1 MRAAAEHLSYAIRE
15 FPAGGRPGLRDA
27 LIKRL
32 ADVRRAVGA
41 LRIQVNKPGADVL
54 IDGSSIWLTP
64 LPGEVFV
71 DRATTLS
78 RCGSK
83 ATRLRR
89 RP

>member
-54 IDGSSIWLTP
+54 IDG
-64 LPGEVFV
+64 
-71 DRATTLS
+71 
-78 RCGSK
+78 
-83 ATRLRR
+83 
-89 RP
+89 